1 VRAAVDLGFGTTVV
15 HDGCAAPNLSF
26 GGRELPGAEVHAAFM
41 AALADGYAEVVA
53 ADELLAG

>member
-1 VRAAVDLGFGTTVV
+1 MT
-15 HDGCAAPNLSF
+15 
-26 GGRELPGAEVHAAFM
+26 PGLHPAFM